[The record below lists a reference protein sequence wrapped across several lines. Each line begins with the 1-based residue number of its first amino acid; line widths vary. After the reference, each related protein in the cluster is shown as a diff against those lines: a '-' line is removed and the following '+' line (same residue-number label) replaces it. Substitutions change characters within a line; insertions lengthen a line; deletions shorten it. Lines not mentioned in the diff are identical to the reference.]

1 VVSPLAGSQVAA
13 LIEQIAVLQDIAE
26 DAGVSIADARR
37 VLAAAGR
44 QRGQSVARLMG
55 VEVSAT
61 RENRRA
67 G

>member
-1 VVSPLAGSQVAA
+1 MTGRGFAELVDDLTA
-13 LIEQIAVLQDIAE
+13 LTEIAS
-26 DAGVSIADARR
+26 DAGVSVADARR

-44 QRGQSVARLMG
+44 QPAVTVMRLCRTQ
-55 VEVSAT
+55 ETSAT